1 MGACLPACCCSLIR
15 YAKEASVDGKKFLS
29 REPNEA
35 LLCCAINI
43 NYDFSDGLNSLSRLF
58 KQDFRQL
65 HFSVCFSFP
74 SFQHET
80 QTTERNS
87 RLIRF

>member
-1 MGACLPACCCSLIR
+1 M
-15 YAKEASVDGKKFLS
+15 EKKFLS

-65 HFSVCFSFP
+65 HFSVCFFP
-74 SFQHET
+74 LLSARDTNHR
-80 QTTERNS
+80 TEQ
-87 RLIRF
+87 